1 MNILSIIVILSIIY
15 LEVFILIEILKAI
28 LLGIV
33 QGITEWLPISSTGH
47 MILVDE
53 FISLNFSDVFVNTF
67 LVVIQ
72 FGSIL
77 AVVTLYFNKL
87 NPFTT
92 KKTLNQKKDTISLW
106 IKVIIAIIPS
116 GIVGVLFEDKIDKL
130 FFNPITVAI
139 ALIVYGVIMIFIEG
153 GKKSSKV
160 KDFKSI
166 TYQLA
171 FAIGIFQCLALIP
184 GTSRSGSTIIGA
196 ILLGTSRYI
205 ATEFS
210 FFMAVPTMLG
220 ASALKLLKAGFNF
233 SSFEWLVLGVGSLI
247 AYIVSIFAIKF
258 LLDYI
263 RKNDFKSFGYY
274 RIVLGMLVLGYF
286 YFI

>member
-1 MNILSIIVILSIIY
+1 MLVYLKILY
-15 LEVFILIEILKAI
+15 LEVIILIEILKAV

-53 FISLNFSDVFVNTF
+53 FIKLNFSDLYVNTF

-77 AVVTLYFNKL
+77 AVVSLFFHKL
-87 NPFTT
+87 NPFSSR
-92 KKTLNQKKDTISLW
+92 KSLSEKKDTISLW

-116 GIVGVLFEDKIDKL
+116 GVIGVLFDDKIDEL
-130 FFNPITVAI
+130 FYNPITVAL
-139 ALIVYGVIMIFIEG
+139 ALIIYGIIMIYIESG
-153 GKKSSKV
+153 HRKSKV
-160 KDFKSI
+160 KDFSDLS
-166 TYQLA
+166 YGLA
-171 FAIGIFQCLALIP
+171 FSIGIFQCLALIP

-196 ILLGTSRYI
+196 VLLGTSRFV

-220 ASALKLLKAGFNF
+220 ASALKLLKAGFAF
-233 SSFEWLVLGVGSLI
+233 SGFEWLVLGVGSLV

-258 LLDYI
+258 LMDYI
-263 RKNDFKSFGYY
+263 RKHDFKAFGYY
-274 RIVLGMLVLGYF
+274 RIILGFLVLAYF
-286 YFI
+286 YILM